1 VKNVQG
7 IKSSKEVAFPA
18 SRFTVASLLAAA
30 VMAVLIGRIY
40 LLQVIR
46 GDIYRA
52 KSESNFIQER
62 RIAHNRGAMLDQTGR
77 VLVDNRPSHDVYMTL
92 AFLPDSAHGVRIIR
106 DAIGLSSEEA
116 SALDKS
122 LLAAVDLPDDRIMVR
137 DHIDADRCAALEQ
150 AVTKSDIDGVV
161 VVYDPLDAARGCLVL
176 ARARA
181 FPSRAAVFRRL
192 RDLLGLAPDEMADY
206 VEKAGKKAR
215 GLGRFKPTLLI
226 EDTGF
231 DGYARVEAEVA
242 LGRLPG
248 IDVVDSKR
256 RRYRHGVFAPHLLG
270 FTNELSAIELE
281 AKKADGYRLGDR
293 VGRRGIEAAFEK
305 TLRGQDGIQRVVVD
319 AKGRRRE
326 TPWAASLLGDDARE
340 DPVSGHDLVLT
351 IDERM
356 QRTAETSFL
365 GLAGSVVAIDAKT
378 GFVLALA
385 SFPTFDPND
394 VTGARGGKAWAKLIQ
409 DPLRPLTFK
418 AIQDHYAPGSTW
430 KAVTAIAGLR
440 EKLITP
446 STVKMCPGSFRLGR
460 AMWRCYAR
468 GGHGPIALLKAL
480 QASCD
485 TYFYSLGYEL
495 GPDRLADTARL
506 LGFGAPTGIG
516 IDREIPGIV
525 PDRAYYVRHHGA
537 YTPGLV
543 VNTGIGQGDLAV
555 TPLQLA
561 VAYAAIVNGGSVM
574 RPQVVSEVREANG
587 ALVLRHDPVEVRH
600 VDLDP
605 AVLTA
610 VKDSLSHVME
620 GGGTAAG
627 LMWRRD
633 MPELS
638 KWLRE
643 SGIRIGGKTG
653 TAQVV
658 RLSKDVDHVKPE
670 DVPYEQRDNAWFV
683 GFAPVENPEIIVV
696 TMTEHG
702 GFGGSMSAPVTAAV
716 MKTFFEEVRP
726 RFVPK
731 PPPMKPPAPRAL
743 PGAGIVDED
752 VARPP
757 AVHDHDGEA
766 SHVEP

>member
-1 VKNVQG
+1 MQG
-7 IKSSKEVAFPA
+7 MKSSKEVAFPA
-18 SRFTVASLLAAA
+18 VRFTVASLIAAA
-30 VMAVLIGRIY
+30 VMSVLVGRIY

-46 GDIYRA
+46 GDLYRA

-77 VLVDNRPSHDVYMTL
+77 VLVDNRPSHDVYMTV
-92 AFLPDSAHGVRIIR
+92 AFLPDSAHGVRIIGQT
-106 DAIGLSSEEA
+106 IGLSDDETL
-116 SALDKS
+116 ALDRS
-122 LLAAVDLPDDRIMVR
+122 LLAAVEQDDDRVVVR
-137 DHIDADRCAALEQ
+137 EHVDVESCDALEQ
-150 AVTKSDIDGVV
+150 AIARSEIDGVIAV
-161 VVYDPLDAARGCLVL
+161 RDPLDAERGCMVL
-176 ARARA
+176 IRARE

-192 RDLLGLAPDEMADY
+192 RELVGLTTEEMQEHQD
-206 VEKAGKKAR
+206 KAMKKAR
-215 GLGRFKPTLLI
+215 GLGRFKPTLLL
-226 EDTGF
+226 EDSGF

-256 RRYRHGVFAPHLLG
+256 RRYRQGVLAPHLLG
-270 FTNELSAIELE
+270 FTNELSATELE
-281 AKKADGYRLGDR
+281 ARKNDGYRLGDR
-293 VGRRGIEAAFEK
+293 IGRRGIEAAFEK
-305 TLRGQDGIQRVVVD
+305 SLRGQDGIQRVVVD

-326 TPWAASLLGDDARE
+326 TPWAASLLGDEARE
-340 DPVSGHDLVLT
+340 EPVSGLDLVLT

-356 QRTAETSFL
+356 QRTAEETFL
-365 GLAGSVVAIDAKT
+365 GLAGSVVAIDVKT

-385 SFPTFDPND
+385 SFPSYDPND
-394 VTGARGGKAWAKLIQ
+394 VTGARSSKAWAKLVQ

-430 KAVTAIAGLR
+430 KAITAIAGLR

-446 STVKMCPGSFRLGR
+446 NTVKMCPGSFRLGR

-495 GPDRLADTARL
+495 GPDRLADTGRL
-506 LGFGAPTGIG
+506 MGFGAPTGIG

-555 TPLQLA
+555 TPIQLA

-574 RPQVVSEVREANG
+574 RPQVVAEIRAPDG
-587 ALVLRHDPVEVRH
+587 ALVERHEPFEVRH

-633 MPELS
+633 LPELS

-683 GFAPVENPEIIVV
+683 GFAPVENPEIVVV

-731 PPPMKPPAPRAL
+731 PPPMKAPAPRVDPNA
-743 PGAGIVDED
+743 VVTDED
-752 VARPP
+752 ATRPH
-757 AVHDHDGEA
+757 AEQEHEGEGDDGE
-766 SHVEP
+766 P

>member
-1 VKNVQG
+1 MQG

-18 SRFTVASLLAAA
+18 HHFTVATVIAA
-30 VMAVLIGRIY
+30 VVMSVLVGRIY

-46 GDIYRA
+46 GDLYRE
-52 KSESNFIQER
+52 KSESNFVQER
-62 RIAHNRGAMLDQTGR
+62 RIAHNRGAMLDQTGT
-77 VLVDNRPSHDVYMTL
+77 VLVDNRPSHDVYMTV
-92 AFLPDSAHGVRIIR
+92 AFLPDSLRGVQLI
-106 DAIGLSSEEA
+106 ASHLELSTDEA
-116 SALDKS
+116 RALDRS
-122 LLAAVDLPDDRIMVR
+122 VIAAVEQEDDRVVVR
-137 DHIDADRCAALEQ
+137 ERVAADVCADLERALSRQE
-150 AVTKSDIDGVV
+150 IDGVV
-161 VVYDPLDAARGCLVL
+161 IVHDPLDVDRGCLVL
-176 ARARA
+176 VRARE

-192 RDLLGLAPDEMADY
+192 RELVGFTIEEMTALLDVAN
-206 VEKAGKKAR
+206 KKAR

-231 DGYARVEAEVA
+231 DAYARVEAEVA

-256 RRYRHGVFAPHLLG
+256 RRYRHGVFATHLLG
-270 FTNELSAIELE
+270 FTNELSATELE

-293 VGRRGIEAAFEK
+293 VGRRGIEGAFES
-305 TLRGQDGIQRVVVD
+305 TLRGTDGILRVVVD

-326 TPWAASLLGDDARE
+326 TPWAASLLGDDARIE
-340 DPVSGHDLVLT
+340 PIAGQDLVLT
-351 IDERM
+351 IDARM
-356 QRTAETSFL
+356 QRAAEESFL
-365 GLAGSVVAIDAKT
+365 GLAGSVVAIDAHT
-378 GFVLALA
+378 GSVLAMA
-385 SFPTFDPND
+385 SFPTYDPND
-394 VTGARGGKAWAKLIQ
+394 VTGPRSGKAWARLVA

-446 STVKMCPGSFRLGR
+446 TTVKGCAGSFRLGR

-506 LGFGAPTGIG
+506 LGFGTPTGVG

-555 TPLQLA
+555 TPIQLA
-561 VAYAAIVNGGSVM
+561 VAYAAIVNGGHVVK
-574 RPQVVSEVREANG
+574 PQLVAEVRSPDG
-587 ALVLRHDPVEVRH
+587 TPVEHFAPKIVRE
-600 VDLDP
+600 VGLEP
-605 AVLTA
+605 TVLTS

-627 LMWRRD
+627 LLWRKD
-633 MPELS
+633 LPELS
-638 KWLRE
+638 RWLRE
-643 SGIRIGGKTG
+643 SGIKIGGKTG

-683 GFAPVENPEIIVV
+683 GFAPVENPEIVVV

-716 MKTFFEEVRP
+716 MKVYFEEVRP

-731 PPPMKPPAPRAL
+731 PPPM
-743 PGAGIVDED
+743 
-752 VARPP
+752 RPP
-757 AVHDHDGEA
+757 PPKALAVPSEEGAPHDDAAHAAGEG
-766 SHVEP
+766 HHGEP